1 MELYQT
7 VLAEFERRKTIAL
20 GFVKQMQS
28 LDAPSQV
35 SVLIRVH
42 TQTMDDKSV
51 REKMKMMK
59 MIQKTASE
67 ATDRMKVELRRRKE
81 LKRKYE
87 RKRWLTQ

>member
-35 SVLIRVH
+35 SVVVRAYA
-42 TQTMDDKSV
+42 QTMDDKSV
-51 REKMKMMK
+51 REKMKIMK

-81 LKRKYE
+81 LKRKYA
-87 RKRWLTQ
+87 KRRWFTR

>member
-7 VLAEFERRKTIAL
+7 VLAEFERRKTIAM

-42 TQTMDDKSV
+42 TQTMNDKSV

-81 LKRKYE
+81 LKRK
-87 RKRWLTQ
+87 

>member
-35 SVLIRVH
+35 SVVVRAYA
-42 TQTMDDKSV
+42 QTMDDKSV

-59 MIQKTASE
+59 IIQKTASE

-81 LKRKYE
+81 LKRKCD